1 MHIRQ
6 HVQNAN
12 AFEANAHKEK
22 ASMSDTQSFGLYETT
37 CANAFEENVR
47 MYGTKYLDAFKTTC
61 ANTLEEN
68 TNKENASMCDTQSL
82 DVYDMCKCTYAMK
95 THKENASMCDTQSR
109 GWQPAFLMVGLL
121 LSVPTTLPR
130 LDISFIKVPNKQQ
143 FANKT

>member
-1 MHIRQ
+1 MHIC
-6 HVQNAN
+6 N
-12 AFEANAHKEK
+12 
-22 ASMSDTQSFGLYETT
+22 
-37 CANAFEENVR
+37 ENPQ
-47 MYGTKYLDAFKTTC
+47 K
-61 ANTLEEN
+61 
-68 TNKENASMCDTQSL
+68 NASMCGPQSL

-121 LSVPTTLPR
+121 LSIPTTLPR